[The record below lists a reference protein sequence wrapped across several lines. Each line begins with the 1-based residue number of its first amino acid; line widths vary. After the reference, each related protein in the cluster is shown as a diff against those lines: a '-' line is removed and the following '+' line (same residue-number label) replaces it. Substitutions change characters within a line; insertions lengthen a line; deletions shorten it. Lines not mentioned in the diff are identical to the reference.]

1 MVNDFEVTMNNI
13 SKERTALK
21 LTQETLAA
29 DLGWRQSRLSN
40 YEVGIRKPGLGD
52 CRRIVEALN
61 RAGASCTLDSVF
73 PPSTGKQSTAPTQKD
88 FD

>member
-1 MVNDFEVTMNNI
+1 MNNI

-61 RAGASCTLDSVF
+61 RFGGECTLDSVF
-73 PPSTGKQSTAPTQKD
+73 PPVAGKQNTVTTQKD
-88 FD
+88 SD